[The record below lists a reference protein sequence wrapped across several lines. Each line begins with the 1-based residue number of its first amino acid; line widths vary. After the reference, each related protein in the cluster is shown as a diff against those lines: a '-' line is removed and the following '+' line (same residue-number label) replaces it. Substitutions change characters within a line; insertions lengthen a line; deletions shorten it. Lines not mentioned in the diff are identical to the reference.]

1 MNKITAQVAAEAI
14 INHPDD
20 GWEISTIVTV
30 LGDARALDVPSFYV
44 DMLAE
49 RLEALRPCACC
60 HARPAGHGH
69 FAQYCEPCSEQPA
82 YGCKH

>member
-20 GWEISTIVTV
+20 GWELATIVTV
-30 LGDARALDVPSFYV
+30 LGDARALGVAPLYV

-49 RLEALRPCACC
+49 HLDARLAAE
-60 HARPAGHGH
+60 GH
-69 FAQYCEPCSEQPA
+69 EQ
-82 YGCKH
+82 